1 MNQMSEPQF
10 ELRKIYNVLEV
21 VHREGGQPVAP
32 PTRVAATAGVVTNFL
47 AGTWAKD
54 LSPLVDVY
62 CARLGTLLSEESA
75 AILGAPAEA
84 FGKGALVGI
93 DGEIEHGSAILHNLK
108 FGNPVRARAGD
119 AKSLLP
125 SAEKRGA
132 PGAALDIPLKHVNDA
147 TVRSHHQTFE
157 IRVPDAPRAN
167 ELLIVVALSSSGRP
181 LARLGAFGTDFSS
194 ADAGA
199 L

>member
-1 MNQMSEPQF
+1 MSEPQF
-10 ELRKIYNVLEV
+10 ELRKLYHFLEV
-21 VHREGGQPVAP
+21 VHREGGQPVTP
-32 PTRVAATAGVVTNFL
+32 PARVAAAAAVVTNFL
-47 AGTWAKD
+47 AGTWTQD

-119 AKSLLP
+119 ARSLLP

-132 PGAALDIPLKHVNDA
+132 PGATLDVPLKHINDV

-157 IRVPDAPRAN
+157 IRVPDAPRRD

-194 ADAGA
+194 ADAGR

>member
-1 MNQMSEPQF
+1 MSEPRF
-10 ELRKIYNVLEV
+10 ELRKLYHILEV
-21 VHREGGQPVAP
+21 VHREGGQPVVT
-32 PTRVAATAGVVTNFL
+32 PTRVAASAAVVTNFL
-47 AGTWAKD
+47 AGTWTQD
-54 LSPLVDVY
+54 LSPLVEVY
-62 CARLGTLLSEESA
+62 CATLGTLLSEETA
-75 AILGAPAEA
+75 ATLGAPCEA
-84 FGKGALVGI
+84 FGKGALVGM

-108 FGNPVRARAGD
+108 FGNPVRARAGA

-132 PGAALDIPLKHVNDA
+132 PGATLDVPLKHVNDV

-157 IRVPDAPRAN
+157 IRIPDAPRAD